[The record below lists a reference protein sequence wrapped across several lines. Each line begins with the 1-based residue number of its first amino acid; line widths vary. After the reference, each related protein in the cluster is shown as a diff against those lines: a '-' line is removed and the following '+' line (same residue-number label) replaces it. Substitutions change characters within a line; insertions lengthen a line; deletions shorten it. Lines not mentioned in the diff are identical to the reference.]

1 MGSDYID
8 VPDRQEHFISIHA
21 PAWGATFAGITGVR
35 VVQFQ
40 STLPHGERQKFHGY
54 TVVDLRDFNP
64 RSRMGSDRRIHLMRE
79 APTAFQSTLPH
90 GERRMERELRKPCIS
105 ISIHAPA
112 WGATLFF
119 FDTQTCFKISIH
131 APAWGATN
139 IIYSVATV
147 IADFNP
153 RSRMGSDRPRLTS
166 LSFATLFQ
174 STLPHGERPAQ
185 VAIDDMDVHISI
197 HAPAWGATNRGIQ
210 EMAGGE

>member
-1 MGSDYID
+1 MGSDA
-8 VPDRQEHFISIHA
+8 VSI
-21 PAWGATFAGITGVR
+21 
-35 VVQFQ
+35 
-40 STLPHGERQKFHGY
+40 
-54 TVVDLRDFNP
+54 
-64 RSRMGSDRRIHLMRE
+64 RSKHE
-79 APTAFQSTLPH
+79 AA
-90 GERRMERELRKPCIS
+90 
-105 ISIHAPA
+105 
-112 WGATLFF
+112 
-119 FDTQTCFKISIH
+119 ISIH

-197 HAPAWGATNRGIQ
+197 HAPAWGATNSMLADPENQ
-210 EMAGGE
+210 KFQSTLPHGERRNNGLPKAHI